1 MSNHI
6 KLAPRNARHEGEALL
21 IQIIH
26 FSLRWQHVQPE
37 DARSYFQDW
46 TDSLSEVNL
55 SEREIKSLRR
65 VVRKLANSCSDRS
78 GIFGD
83 HMAVQTLPAAILAAV
98 SVAGTQIAKLPA
110 LAIFAFVILSLG
122 LLTAGAMLSVQ
133 QRRWRVPVEAM
144 NKFEAELSKKLEAAK
159 GQPSTV
165 PASSEREFVRAL
177 DELLL
182 GRAEIRIIMHA
193 AAPSDT
199 QMTEQQEGAI
209 ISSQQRPILREPETK
224 EEKP

>member
-1 MSNHI
+1 MSKPI
-6 KLAPRNARHEGEALL
+6 ELAPRNARREGEALL
-21 IQIIH
+21 IEIIH

-46 TDSLSEVNL
+46 TDSLSEVDL

-65 VVRKLANSCSDRS
+65 SVR
-78 GIFGD
+78 
-83 HMAVQTLPAAILAAV
+83 
-98 SVAGTQIAKLPA
+98 
-110 LAIFAFVILSLG
+110 
-122 LLTAGAMLSVQ
+122 

-144 NKFEAELSKKLEAAK
+144 NKFEAELSKKLEAVK

-165 PASSEREFVRAL
+165 SASSEREFVRAL

-193 AAPSDT
+193 TAPSDT

-209 ISSQQRPILREPETK
+209 ISSQQRPILREPGTK